1 MTAHA
6 SDARTQKRSS
16 LKGNRDTRRAR
27 LPRQQPPGRHGIV
40 SQIEIRKEPAM
51 LRIKAGLKKPS
62 APRPATRATARK
74 AARPAARKSR
84 PRHGT
89 SSRVRIAHIMGDERT
104 TRRPRARERRLLPSS
119 SSTDATGKIRITRP
133 SITSLPARCSTDL
146 RSRETAI
153 DTQDEK
159 ASDHPARHTPGP
171 PLTRRS
177 DTRQLDRRRVEDR
190 RWQPPR
196 SRPR

>member
-1 MTAHA
+1 MTSDLHLMRQSDRARVRRTHA
-6 SDARTQKRSS
+6 KRSS

-40 SQIEIRKEPAM
+40 SPNRNQKEPAM
-51 LRIKAGLKKPS
+51 PASKPVQS
-62 APRPATRATARK
+62 RPPASGNTSNSFK

-104 TRRPRARERRLLPSS
+104 TRRPRARERRLLRVLIIHGRNRKNP
-119 SSTDATGKIRITRP
+119 ITRP

-159 ASDHPARHTPGP
+159 RLTIRPDITWTAAHAAIRYSPARSP
-171 PLTRRS
+171 S
-177 DTRQLDRRRVEDR
+177 
-190 RWQPPR
+190 
-196 SRPR
+196 S

>member
-40 SQIEIRKEPAM
+40 SPNRNQKEPAM
-51 LRIKAGLKKPS
+51 PASKPVSKPS
-62 APRPATRATARK
+62 APRLATRATARK

-104 TRRPRARERRLLPSS
+104 TRRPRARERRLLRVLIIHGRNRKNPN
-119 SSTDATGKIRITRP
+119 TRP

-159 ASDHPARHTPGP
+159 R
-171 PLTRRS
+171 LTIRP
-177 DTRQLDRRRVEDR
+177 DTHRTAAHAAI
-190 RWQPPR
+190 
-196 SRPR
+196 

>member
-40 SQIEIRKEPAM
+40 SPNRNQKEPAM
-51 LRIKAGLKKPS
+51 PASKPVPKPS
-62 APRPATRATARK
+62 ARVRQHEQQLK

-104 TRRPRARERRLLPSS
+104 TRRPRARERRLLRVLIIHGRNRKNPNHK
-119 SSTDATGKIRITRP
+119 AEHHEPTGQMLDRLAI
-133 SITSLPARCSTDL
+133 ARNGD
-146 RSRETAI
+146 RHPRR
-153 DTQDEK
+153 K
-159 ASDHPARHTPGP
+159 ASDHPARHNPD
-171 PLTRRS
+171 RRS
-177 DTRQLDRRRVEDR
+177 RGDPILAG
-190 RWQPPR
+190 
-196 SRPR
+196 

>member
-40 SQIEIRKEPAM
+40 SPNRNQKEPAM
-51 LRIKAGLKKPS
+51 PASKPAQS
-62 APRPATRATARK
+62 RPPPRSATRATAQSSSPSSSQK
-74 AARPAARKSR
+74 AVPGMERHHAFGSPTSWATNAPRGGLALASAA
-84 PRHGT
+84 
-89 SSRVRIAHIMGDERT
+89 SSA
-104 TRRPRARERRLLPSS
+104 SS

-159 ASDHPARHTPGP
+159 ASDHPARHNTW
-171 PLTRRS
+171 TAAHAAI
-177 DTRQLDRRRVEDR
+177 
-190 RWQPPR
+190 
-196 SRPR
+196 

>member
-40 SQIEIRKEPAM
+40 SPNRNQKEPAM
-51 LRIKAGLKKPS
+51 LRIKAGSKPS
-62 APRPATRATARK
+62 ASASGNTSNSSKQLAQQLAKAVPGMERHHAFGSPTSWATNAPRGGLALASAALRVLIIHGRNRKNPNHKAEHHEPTGQMLDRLAIARNGD
-74 AARPAARKSR
+74 RH
-84 PRHGT
+84 PR
-89 SSRVRIAHIMGDERT
+89 R
-104 TRRPRARERRLLPSS
+104 
-119 SSTDATGKIRITRP
+119 
-133 SITSLPARCSTDL
+133 
-146 RSRETAI
+146 
-153 DTQDEK
+153 K

-177 DTRQLDRRRVEDR
+177 DTRRLDRRRVEDR
-190 RWQPPR
+190 RWQPPDHGR
-196 SRPR
+196 

>member
-40 SQIEIRKEPAM
+40 SPNRNQKEPAM
-51 LRIKAGLKKPS
+51 PASKPVQKAVCS
-62 APRPATRATARK
+62 ASGNTSNSSK

-104 TRRPRARERRLLPSS
+104 TRRPRARERRLLRVLIIHGRNRKNPNQGRASRAYRPDARPTCDRAKRR
-119 SSTDATGKIRITRP
+119 STPKTKKRLTIRPDTHPDR
-133 SITSLPARCSTDL
+133 
-146 RSRETAI
+146 RSRGDPILA
-153 DTQDEK
+153 
-159 ASDHPARHTPGP
+159 G
-171 PLTRRS
+171 
-177 DTRQLDRRRVEDR
+177 
-190 RWQPPR
+190 
-196 SRPR
+196 